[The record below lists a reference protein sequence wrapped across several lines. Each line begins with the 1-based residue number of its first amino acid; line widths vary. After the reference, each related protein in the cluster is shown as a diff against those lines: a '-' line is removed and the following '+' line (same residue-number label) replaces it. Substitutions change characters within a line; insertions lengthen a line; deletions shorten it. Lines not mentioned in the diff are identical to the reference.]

1 MRKRGGPQ
9 KNPGETARGEPNE
22 RPAMLPACSMDH
34 WRVQPPIRPPPPGG
48 PPTPPLRTRGP
59 SSVRCCT
66 GESRTCLVFS
76 LTHRI
81 TRGYHEDEV
90 PLFAE
95 RARWIIDWLALLPA
109 LACAPRPPC
118 LSAPGAFALSPSFHS
133 CCFHLFSR
141 SRDLRGAPL
150 GPLADRPTADLLCR
164 ETSEFSTG
172 GSSLRHLRLRAVS
185 LCLPSRRPGTHK
197 NFAVM
202 RK

>member
-1 MRKRGGPQ
+1 MRKTGGPQ

-118 LSAPGAFALSPSFHS
+118 LSAPRSFRSLALFPLV
-133 CCFHLFSR
+133 LFPPLLPEPRSSR
-141 SRDLRGAPL
+141 SP
-150 GPLADRPTADLLCR
+150 PRP
-164 ETSEFSTG
+164 
-172 GSSLRHLRLRAVS
+172 
-185 LCLPSRRPGTHK
+185 PRRPPDC
-197 NFAVM
+197 
-202 RK
+202 